1 MGYIAVG
8 SENST
13 PIELYYEDQGAGQPV
28 VLIHGYPLNGHS
40 WERQTRDLLDA
51 GYRVIT
57 YDRRGFGRSSKAG
70 TGYDYDTFSADL
82 NSLLESLDLRDVVL
96 VGFSMG
102 TGELAR
108 YVARY
113 GHERVA
119 KLAFLA
125 ALEPFLVARDDN
137 PEGVPQEVFDGIAA
151 AAKGDRYAWYT
162 QFFADFYN
170 LDDNLGSRISQE
182 AVTASWNV
190 ATSSA
195 PVAAYA
201 VVSSWIE
208 DFRADVQAVRDS
220 GKPPSSC
227 TERPTG
233 SSPSTRRPAASAV
246 SCRRRS
252 TWRSR
257 ALRTGCSGRM
267 PRRST
272 RPFAPSWAET
282 CPADSVVARRP
293 AASGCAAT
301 SLSRRASR
309 SASAVRG
316 TPAPADRGSG
326 AAGIAARRERG
337 VGQLGSG
344 QPFSGV
350 PLHRTEAFGLLLP
363 VPAGPHDV
371 VVAAADEVPPH
382 DDLLLERRS
391 AQQNGSGP
399 SGRCVAEDQRTD
411 ARTEE
416 SELGGAQRRPVQFD
430 VPLVH
435 QQAVLERGVDAQGE
449 GRAGLENQLR
459 AEQGCEGAHRR
470 DRLQQGA
477 EEDPDLGAVLADRRW
492 HVSLEVPFR
501 IAVFVRQR
509 HPQLHAVQDGCA
521 DGGDLGMAD
530 AATSRHQI
538 ELAGAHVGVAAE
550 TVPMLHLAVEQ
561 PGDGLQAG
569 CGGRSIPPR
578 RATSSGP

>member
-13 PIELYYEDQGAGQPV
+13 PVELYYEDQGAGQPV

-57 YDRRGFGRSSKAG
+57 YDRRGFGRSSKVG

-82 NSLLESLDLRDVVL
+82 NALLESLDLRDVVL

-220 GKPPSSC
+220 GKPTLVLHGTADRILPIDA
-227 TERPTG
+227 TA
-233 SSPSTRRPAASAV
+233 RRL
-246 SCRRRS
+246 RRELPDAQYVEIEGAPHGLLW
-252 TWRSR
+252 THAEEVNA
-257 ALRTGCSGRM
+257 ALRA
-267 PRRST
+267 
-272 RPFAPSWAET
+272 F
-282 CPADSVVARRP
+282 
-293 AASGCAAT
+293 
-301 SLSRRASR
+301 
-309 SASAVRG
+309 
-316 TPAPADRGSG
+316 
-326 AAGIAARRERG
+326 
-337 VGQLGSG
+337 LG
-344 QPFSGV
+344 
-350 PLHRTEAFGLLLP
+350 
-363 VPAGPHDV
+363 
-371 VVAAADEVPPH
+371 
-382 DDLLLERRS
+382 
-391 AQQNGSGP
+391 
-399 SGRCVAEDQRTD
+399 
-411 ARTEE
+411 
-416 SELGGAQRRPVQFD
+416 
-430 VPLVH
+430 
-435 QQAVLERGVDAQGE
+435 
-449 GRAGLENQLR
+449 
-459 AEQGCEGAHRR
+459 
-470 DRLQQGA
+470 
-477 EEDPDLGAVLADRRW
+477 
-492 HVSLEVPFR
+492 
-501 IAVFVRQR
+501 
-509 HPQLHAVQDGCA
+509 
-521 DGGDLGMAD
+521 
-530 AATSRHQI
+530 
-538 ELAGAHVGVAAE
+538 
-550 TVPMLHLAVEQ
+550 
-561 PGDGLQAG
+561 
-569 CGGRSIPPR
+569 
-578 RATSSGP
+578 

>member
-82 NSLLESLDLRDVVL
+82 NALLESLDLRDVVL

-208 DFRADVQAVRDS
+208 DFRANVQAVRDS
-220 GKPPSSC
+220 GKPALILHGTADRILPIDA
-227 TERPTG
+227 TA
-233 SSPSTRRPAASAV
+233 RRF
-246 SCRRRS
+246 RRELPEAQYVEIEGAPHGLLW
-252 TWRSR
+252 THAQEVNA
-257 ALRTGCSGRM
+257 ALRT
-267 PRRST
+267 
-272 RPFAPSWAET
+272 F
-282 CPADSVVARRP
+282 
-293 AASGCAAT
+293 
-301 SLSRRASR
+301 
-309 SASAVRG
+309 
-316 TPAPADRGSG
+316 
-326 AAGIAARRERG
+326 
-337 VGQLGSG
+337 LG
-344 QPFSGV
+344 
-350 PLHRTEAFGLLLP
+350 
-363 VPAGPHDV
+363 
-371 VVAAADEVPPH
+371 
-382 DDLLLERRS
+382 
-391 AQQNGSGP
+391 
-399 SGRCVAEDQRTD
+399 
-411 ARTEE
+411 
-416 SELGGAQRRPVQFD
+416 
-430 VPLVH
+430 
-435 QQAVLERGVDAQGE
+435 
-449 GRAGLENQLR
+449 
-459 AEQGCEGAHRR
+459 
-470 DRLQQGA
+470 
-477 EEDPDLGAVLADRRW
+477 
-492 HVSLEVPFR
+492 
-501 IAVFVRQR
+501 
-509 HPQLHAVQDGCA
+509 
-521 DGGDLGMAD
+521 
-530 AATSRHQI
+530 
-538 ELAGAHVGVAAE
+538 
-550 TVPMLHLAVEQ
+550 
-561 PGDGLQAG
+561 
-569 CGGRSIPPR
+569 
-578 RATSSGP
+578 